1 MEPMAFTAPGDT
13 YRYGCEEGA
22 HRAQVGMTKM
32 HIPTLLEGSIKTK
45 KVTGPLPEAQA
56 PRPFRLDPPP
66 CSGFRPPDKFDGA
79 GTNSSALS
87 PAQPGPCNSPQLQPH
102 LSTCLLDFS
111 ILPSS
116 FSHDITHRLA
126 VPDENKK
133 VTQHHCNREHRFDLD
148 LKIKLKRDHKIGDL
162 RQTKQRGRAQRG
174 GKQLEKESA
183 YRQPSLRKR
192 AEVRGTSSAK
202 LKEAG

>member
-1 MEPMAFTAPGDT
+1 MAFTAPGDT

-87 PAQPGPCNSPQLQPH
+87 PARPSPAQLSAQPSPAQPGPAQPSPARPGPARPGPARPSPCNSPLTSAHVFWTSLYCPVPSATTSHTGLQYLMRIKKSH
-102 LSTCLLDFS
+102 STIVIESTGS
-111 ILPSS
+111 IW
-116 FSHDITHRLA
+116 I
-126 VPDENKK
+126 
-133 VTQHHCNREHRFDLD
+133 
-148 LKIKLKRDHKIGDL
+148 
-162 RQTKQRGRAQRG
+162 
-174 GKQLEKESA
+174 
-183 YRQPSLRKR
+183 
-192 AEVRGTSSAK
+192 
-202 LKEAG
+202 

>member
-1 MEPMAFTAPGDT
+1 
-13 YRYGCEEGA
+13 
-22 HRAQVGMTKM
+22 
-32 HIPTLLEGSIKTK
+32 
-45 KVTGPLPEAQA
+45 
-56 PRPFRLDPPP
+56 
-66 CSGFRPPDKFDGA
+66 
-79 GTNSSALS
+79 
-87 PAQPGPCNSPQLQPH
+87 
-102 LSTCLLDFS
+102 
-111 ILPSS
+111 LPSS

>member
-1 MEPMAFTAPGDT
+1 MP
-13 YRYGCEEGA
+13 
-22 HRAQVGMTKM
+22 V
-32 HIPTLLEGSIKTK
+32 
-45 KVTGPLPEAQA
+45 AQA
-56 PRPFRLDPPP
+56 PPPFRLDAPP
-66 CSGFRPPDKFDGA
+66 CSGFRPPNKLDVA
-79 GTNSSALS
+79 GTRFAEGTDYKRRGQDSSALS

-126 VPDENKK
+126 VPGVNKK
-133 VTQHHCNREHRFDLD
+133 GTPHQCNRGNRFKLD
-148 LKIKLKRDHKIGDL
+148 FLKNLNVSTKIGES